1 MFERG
6 FHPCGGWWELV
17 TELIVE
23 GRQFLSVYLKWKK
36 RKVVVKDKDV
46 ESDDAKMSETT
57 VWVADGCDDQ
67 AIDMSIASKIDSYIL
82 IIVNRMNERQSRG
95 IPRNQIVALPML

>member
-1 MFERG
+1 M
-6 FHPCGGWWELV
+6 
-17 TELIVE
+17 ELIVE

-82 IIVNRMNERQSRG
+82 IIVNQMNERQSRG
-95 IPRNQIVALPML
+95 HSEKPNRSFTHAVMTHRGASSAECRSS

>member
-1 MFERG
+1 
-6 FHPCGGWWELV
+6 
-17 TELIVE
+17 
-23 GRQFLSVYLKWKK
+23 
-36 RKVVVKDKDV
+36 
-46 ESDDAKMSETT
+46 MSETT

-82 IIVNRMNERQSRG
+82 IIVNQMNERQSRG

>member
-1 MFERG
+1 M
-6 FHPCGGWWELV
+6 V

-82 IIVNRMNERQSRG
+82 IIVNQMNEKQSRG